1 MTLDKEFFFVKFPI
15 LFPLIYGFILFFA
28 PSFET
33 SLIFL
38 TILLMAEPHFG
49 ATWPFFLDKTNYEHI
64 NKNKITL
71 IFIPLTIIIL
81 CLLGFFLIN
90 KIFLLIFFAAN
101 IFHVT
106 RQSIGICK
114 LYSKDDATIKF
125 QEIYLYVF
133 NGIFFLIAYLKFF
146 LEIDIEEIKLVLN
159 LMVIALI
166 VLSIIIFIYKF
177 KLNENLLTYITGVLI
192 FSPVCFVNNPVH
204 VILMGVTMHFSQYLY
219 LTNKVFNG
227 RILNRENTIK
237 KNNYLNYFIITIAIY
252 GVFMALMSM
261 TGGSS
266 YDSVKNLIIIPI
278 LGQMLHFY
286 LDSQLWKFSEKHNR
300 NNTLIHLKKIIY

>member
-192 FSPVCFVNNPVH
+192 FFPVCFVNNPVH

-237 KNNYLNYFIITIAIY
+237 KNNYLNYFIITITIY

-286 LDSQLWKFSEKHNR
+286 LDSQLWKFSVRHNR
-300 NNTLIHLKKIIY
+300 DNVLKFIA

>member
-227 RILNRENTIK
+227 RILNRENAIK

-286 LDSQLWKFSEKHNR
+286 LDSQLWKFSVRHNR
-300 NNTLIHLKKIIY
+300 DNVLKFIA

>member
-286 LDSQLWKFSEKHNR
+286 LDSQLWKFSVRHNR
-300 NNTLIHLKKIIY
+300 DNVLKFIA

>member
-1 MTLDKEFFFVKFPI
+1 MKLDKEFFFVKLPI

-28 PSFET
+28 PSLET

-49 ATWPFFLDKTNYEHI
+49 ATWPFFLDKTNHEHI
-64 NKNKITL
+64 IKNKITL
-71 IFIPLTIIIL
+71 LFIPLIIIIL

-106 RQSIGICK
+106 RQSIGVCK
-114 LYSKDDATIKF
+114 LYSKDEATIRF
-125 QEIYLYVF
+125 QEIYLYLF

-146 LEIDIEEIKLVLN
+146 LEINIEEIKLFLN
-159 LMVIALI
+159 LIIITLI
-166 VLSIIIFIYKF
+166 ILSIIIFIYKF
-177 KLNENLLTYITGVLI
+177 KFNENLLTYITGILI

-227 RILNRENTIK
+227 RKLKRENTIN
-237 KNNYLNYFIITIAIY
+237 KNNYLNYFIITVAVY
-252 GVFMALMSM
+252 GIFMALMSM

-266 YDSVKNLIIIPI
+266 YDPVKKLIIIPI
-278 LGQMLHFY
+278 IGQMLHFY
-286 LDSQLWKFSEKHNR
+286 LDSQLWKFSVRHNR
-300 NNTLIHLKKIIY
+300 ENVLKFIV